1 MADEVLKRWDEAA
14 QQWKVVASV
23 TRLEVQAGGGG
34 MACWELMTSPA
45 IPSLFLTLESGFLLT
60 DISTPD

>member
-34 MACWELMTSPA
+34 VGCWDVESSMFSRELLGWDA
-45 IPSLFLTLESGFLLT
+45 GFTLINIT
-60 DISTPD
+60 VPD